1 MTRRMTR
8 WLKNNAGLLGL
19 IGNGN
24 DAKAEEN
31 CRIALHNA
39 RIPGGWA
46 EALVAPGT
54 VTGMNT
60 ELSRSASCLNAVAQV
75 DPNNSKCR
83 Y

>member
-8 WLKNNAGLLGL
+8 WLKNSAGLLGL

-31 CRIALHNA
+31 CQIALHNA
-39 RIPGGWA
+39 RIPEGRT

-60 ELSRSASCLNAVAQV
+60 ELSRSASCLNAAAQA

>member
-8 WLKNNAGLLGL
+8 WLKNNAALPGL

-31 CRIALHNA
+31 FRIALHNS
-39 RIPGGWA
+39 RIPGDRT
-46 EALVAPGT
+46 EALVALGT

-60 ELSRSASCLNAVAQV
+60 ELSRSASWLNAVAQV